1 MSGALGPLVVT
12 DPESLA
18 NGDCVAQ
25 VRPLSSGKG
34 ILSVSDRLGLSENE
48 TSWLICV
55 LDVSRIYKNKEMPK
69 ESHKNSNKF

>member
-1 MSGALGPLVVT
+1 MSGAPGPLVVT

-18 NGDCVAQ
+18 NGERVAKI
-25 VRPLSSGKG
+25 RPLSSGRG
-34 ILSVSDRLGLSENE
+34 ILSVSDRLGLSESE
-48 TSWLICV
+48 TSWLICF